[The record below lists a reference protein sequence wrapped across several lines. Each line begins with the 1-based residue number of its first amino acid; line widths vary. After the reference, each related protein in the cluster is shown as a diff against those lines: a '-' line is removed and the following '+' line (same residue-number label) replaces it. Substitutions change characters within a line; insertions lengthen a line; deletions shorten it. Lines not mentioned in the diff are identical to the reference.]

1 MNKRI
6 FFTGGS
12 GFVGQGSIPK
22 LIKAGYE
29 VYALARSSTS
39 AALIGLVGAIP
50 VQDDLTN
57 LSTATAD
64 ALKKCDIV
72 IHSAAYMAMDYDY
85 DTAYQIN
92 VQATEN
98 LLQLA
103 KENNVKHFIF
113 ISAAPVVPGSP
124 IVKLKEKDAKD
135 GLPIHAY
142 PKTKAIAEQ
151 KVLQANAK
159 NFRTISLRPPLI
171 WGKGNH
177 HMEEVFDR
185 VKADKWMWIG
195 GGKQILSTIHV
206 ENLATAIIAAIE
218 SDKGGQAYFVTDGDN
233 RTMRTTLEAI
243 IKAHGLD
250 GSNKEFP
257 LSFADALGNL
267 FHHIWT
273 LFNLKSQP
281 PIPALVIRLMAKEFS
296 VDDSKARKELSYK
309 NAISFDEGIAQM
321 RA

>member
-1 MNKRI
+1 MNKRV

-22 LIKAGYE
+22 LIEAGYE
-29 VYALARSSTS
+29 IYALARSSTS
-39 AALIGLVGAIP
+39 AALVGQVGAIP
-50 VQDDLTN
+50 IQDDLTN
-57 LSTATAD
+57 LSQNTAD

-85 DTAYQIN
+85 KKAYQLN
-92 VQATEN
+92 VQATER

-103 KENNVKHFIF
+103 KENGVKHFIF

-124 IVKLKEKDAKD
+124 IINLQEKDAKD
-135 GLPIHAY
+135 GLPIHVY

-151 KVLQANAK
+151 KVLQANSTH
-159 NFRTISLRPPLI
+159 FRTIALRPPAI

-185 VKADKWMWIG
+185 VKSGKWMWIG
-195 GGKQILSTIHV
+195 GGKQVLSTIHV
-206 ENLATAIIAAIE
+206 ENLAAAMIAAIK
-218 SDKGGQAYFVTDGDN
+218 SDKGGAAYFVTDGDS
-233 RTMRTTLEAI
+233 RSMRTTFEAV

-250 GSNKEFP
+250 GGDKEFP
-257 LSFADALGNL
+257 LGVASTVGNL
-267 FHHIWT
+267 FHNIWT

-296 VDDSKARKELSYK
+296 VNDEKARKELGYK
-309 NAISFDEGIAQM
+309 NAISFEEGIAQM
-321 RA
+321 ID